1 MQREQQKYCPF
12 CGISLVL
19 PPEFAHPIPV
29 CPTCSY
35 LALNAP
41 HPVVLTL
48 VYGQQGFLLGRSA
61 RFPAGNY
68 ALLAGHVEM
77 GETAEAAAAREVK
90 EESGVDCAVTH
101 YMGSFQLAARG
112 QLCLTFAA
120 RYLSGEPQA
129 DDDVEDVRWFG
140 SDAVLPIQGSIAKEV
155 VARFLNGQGAK
166 LNP

>member
-12 CGISLVL
+12 CGIPLVL
-19 PPEFAHPIPV
+19 PTEFAHPIPV

-48 VYGQQGFLLGRSA
+48 VYGPQGFLLGRSP

-77 GETAEAAAAREVK
+77 GETAEAAATREVK

-101 YMGSFQLAARG
+101 YMGSFPLPARS

-120 RYLSGEPQA
+120 RYLGGEAQA
-129 DDDVEDVRWFG
+129 DDDVEDVRWFAEG
-140 SDAVLPIQGSIAKEV
+140 IPLPIQGSIAKEV
-155 VARFLNGQGAK
+155 VARFQSGQGAK
-166 LNP
+166 LN

>member
-12 CGISLVL
+12 CGIPLVL
-19 PPEFAHPIPV
+19 PTEFVHPIPV
-29 CPTCSY
+29 CPTCNY

-48 VYGQQGFLLGRSA
+48 VYGQQGFLLGRSPH
-61 RFPAGNY
+61 FPAGNY

-90 EESGVDCAVTH
+90 EESGVDCMVTH
-101 YMGSFQLAARG
+101 YMGSFTLPARS

-120 RYLSGEPQA
+120 RYLGGEAQA
-129 DDDVEDVRWFG
+129 DDDVEDVRWFAQ
-140 SDAVLPIQGSIAKEV
+140 SSPLPIQGSIAKEV

-166 LNP
+166 FS